1 MQKEYEILYIIKPH
15 LGDEKTKIINDNLQ
29 SWITS
34 SGGEVTLFK
43 DLGLRDLG
51 TEFNKNKQG
60 YYSLCQF
67 KGNEK
72 VLTELN
78 EKLGVTEDII
88 RYLNVKLEDVE
99 APGILEAEP
108 QV

>member
-1 MQKEYEILYIIKPH
+1 MQREYEILYIIKPH
-15 LGDEKTKIINDNLQ
+15 LGDEKVKKINDSLQ

-34 SGGEVTLFK
+34 TGGEIILFK
-43 DLGLRDLG
+43 DLGLRELG
-51 TEFNKNKQG
+51 TEFKKNKQG
-60 YYSLCQF
+60 HYALCQF
-67 KGNEK
+67 KGNQK

-78 EKLGVTEDII
+78 EKLRVTENII

-108 QV
+108 QG